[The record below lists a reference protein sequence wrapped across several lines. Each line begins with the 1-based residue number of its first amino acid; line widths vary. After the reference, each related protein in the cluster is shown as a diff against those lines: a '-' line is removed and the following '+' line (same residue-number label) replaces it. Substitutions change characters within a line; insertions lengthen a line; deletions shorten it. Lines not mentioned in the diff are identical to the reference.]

1 MHTES
6 IYIYSYIVYIYSF
19 WELTV
24 CGYSTEVWRITI
36 RKWVKNGSFK
46 YGHFHFCTCAVKNVD
61 TFESPYVLCK
71 VSFLQPASCTDMS
84 KMVGILEGGGVVR
97 VCQQRNQIQVCFHC
111 LNSPIFLSP
120 LCFPGRGWH
129 RNPSKAFYQAFQS
142 GSRLRDSKAHSD
154 RYGTILDWAGWAC
167 KSATTCVQCSA
178 ATSFAFFFPPL
189 HVHGLSL
196 KTKLGSQ
203 CRIGQ

>member
-1 MHTES
+1 M
-6 IYIYSYIVYIYSF
+6 
-19 WELTV
+19 
-24 CGYSTEVWRITI
+24 VWNIHSG
-36 RKWVKNGSFK
+36 VNAFDNLSSNPPYGSCNGRLVR
-46 YGHFHFCTCAVKNVD
+46 T
-61 TFESPYVLCK
+61 
-71 VSFLQPASCTDMS
+71 
-84 KMVGILEGGGVVR
+84 LEGV
-97 VCQQRNQIQVCFHC
+97 QRAESMSAAESNPSLLSLSQ
-111 LNSPIFLSP
+111 LWFLSP
-120 LCFPGRGWH
+120 LRGWH

-167 KSATTCVQCSA
+167 KSVTTCVRCSA
-178 ATSFAFFFPPL
+178 ATSFAFFLFFFFFCTLSL